1 MVEKGFEA
9 LAAIDQ
15 SWESFT
21 AEQSEENESNEKWV
35 SGRATICR
43 AFSSLLQQAWLAP
56 VHHLKNEGIWK
67 KHLQP
72 SLNKWH
78 QAVVVIESR
87 HESEANYYDE
97 VSVFIN

>member
-21 AEQSEENESNEKWV
+21 AEQSEENESSEKWV
-35 SGRATICR
+35 SSRATIGR

-56 VHHLKNEGIWK
+56 AHDL
-67 KHLQP
+67 
-72 SLNKWH
+72 
-78 QAVVVIESR
+78 
-87 HESEANYYDE
+87 
-97 VSVFIN
+97 VSFYFLVNFPDKECIYIFFFCDKLFHI